1 MRRNKASRRA
11 TWLSG
16 IILLAV
22 MSTATCGW
30 CTDSTNT
37 TDPLLDLFI
46 KKGFVTQQEA
56 EQVET
61 EAQFNRTNQFAN
73 LAPPPSQWEITK
85 GIQKVELFGDIRL
98 RYEDRYADDS
108 AGNSIELQR
117 FRYSVRIGLR
127 GEAFDHFY
135 YGVRLETGANPRSSF
150 VTIGSSSGFGGSQPN
165 NGTYQGPF
173 GKSNA
178 GINIGQAYLGWRPWD
193 WVDVTVGKMPNPLY
207 TTPMVWSGNLNP
219 EGAAER
225 FKYAVGPA
233 DFFANFGQFLY
244 ADFNPESASPGLG
257 VGFLP
262 GSSSG
267 SGSGQ
272 QTKNIFMFA
281 WQGGFNYHITT
292 NTSAKIAATLY
303 NYLGLQQSSGSG
315 SVSPYFGNPYV
326 GEGAYYYYGGP
337 SAQNPGYAPGAS
349 GYLPGTVFN
358 QGIYQ
363 SVGYP
368 FNQVGLNDLL
378 VLEIPF
384 EFDFKISKLD
394 ARMFGDVAYNLQGAQ
409 RAEDAANAYSQI
421 LAANV
426 PPNGIAVPHSIP
438 AQTQDVKAYQI
449 GFDIGS
455 RDSLGLV
462 NGTTSRKNAWELRAY
477 WQHIEQY
484 ALDPNLIDTDFFE
497 GQENLQGVYAALAYS
512 FTDNFIGTFRY
523 GRASRINDLLGTGGS
538 GQDIP
543 QINPIDNYSI
553 YQVDLTFRF

>member
-1 MRRNKASRRA
+1 M
-11 TWLSG
+11 
-16 IILLAV
+16 V
-22 MSTATCGW
+22 FVSTATRGW
-30 CTDSTNT
+30 CADSTNT

-56 EQVET
+56 EQVES
-61 EAQFNRTNQFAN
+61 EAEFNRTNQFAN
-73 LAPPPSQWEITK
+73 IAPPSSQWKTTK

-98 RYEDRYADDS
+98 RYEDRYEADPV
-108 AGNSIELQR
+108 GNSVELQR
-117 FRYSVRIGLR
+117 FRYSVRVGLR
-127 GEAFDHFY
+127 GEAFDDFY
-135 YGVRLETGANPRSSF
+135 YGIRLETGANPRSSF
-150 VTIGSSSGFGGSQPN
+150 VTIGSSAGFGANQPN
-165 NGTYQGPF
+165 DGTYQGPF

-178 GINIGQAYLGWRPWD
+178 GINVGQAYMGWRPWD
-193 WVDVTVGKMPNPLY
+193 WVDLTVGKMPNPLY
-207 TTPMVWSGNLNP
+207 TTPMVWSGNINP
-219 EGAAER
+219 EGAAEH
-225 FKYAVGPA
+225 FKYTVGPA
-233 DFFANFGQFLY
+233 DFFATFGQFLY

-257 VGFLP
+257 IGFVP

-267 SGSGQ
+267 TGSGQ

-281 WQGGFNYHITT
+281 WQGGFNYHVTT

-315 SVSPYFGNPYV
+315 AVSPYFGNPYV
-326 GEGAYYYYGGP
+326 GEGAYYYYGGA
-337 SAQNPGYAPGAS
+337 SGIPGPIYPVGAS
-349 GYLPGTVFN
+349 GYQPGTVFN

-363 SVGYP
+363 SDGYP

-384 EFDFKISKLD
+384 EFDFKISKFD
-394 ARMFGDVAYNLQGAQ
+394 SQFFGDVAYNLQGAQ
-409 RAEDAANAYSQI
+409 RAEAAANAYAQI
-421 LAANV
+421 LTTQTA
-426 PPNGIAVPHSIP
+426 PPHPLT

-449 GFDIGS
+449 GFDLASQGG
-455 RDSLGLV
+455 RGLV
-462 NGTTSRKNAWELRAY
+462 NGTTSRKNAWEFRTY

-497 GQENLQGVYAALAYS
+497 GQENLQGVYLALAYS

-523 GRASRINDLLGTGGS
+523 GHANRINDLLGTGGS

-543 QINPIDNYSI
+543 QINPIDDYSI